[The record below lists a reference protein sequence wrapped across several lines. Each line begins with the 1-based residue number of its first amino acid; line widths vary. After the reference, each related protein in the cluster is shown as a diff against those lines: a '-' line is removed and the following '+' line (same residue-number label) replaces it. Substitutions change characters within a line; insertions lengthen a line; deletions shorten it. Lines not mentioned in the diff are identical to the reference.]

1 MSKEI
6 EEIFKEWLK
15 EKPMAKILVTKN
27 SQMGYI
33 IEFAEY
39 YSKQKIEQLEKE
51 NTKLKERESELF
63 NMLDTINGIM
73 WESYCVK
80 DRVFGRKQGKS
91 IMLVLEKWAN
101 KF

>member
-1 MSKEI
+1 MSKDI

-39 YSKQKIEQLEKE
+39 YSEQKLIT
-51 NTKLKERESELF
+51 TKLKERVKELC
-63 NMLDTINGIM
+63 NNPNCDDGI
-73 WESYCVK
+73 VDK
-80 DRVFGRKQGKS
+80 DYYGKP
-91 IMLVLEKWAN
+91 IFCHTCEQAD
-101 KF
+101 